1 MDDNIIN
8 LTSRITNLYNKYKS
22 NDLLINKLI
31 HMIDNTEKTLD
42 NLNLQIEEKNA
53 KTEELTKD
61 ETDIIQKM
69 INDDTQYFYLQ
80 NKNIYFLYYKNQFE
94 IIDYN
99 DLIIKIYNYVNL
111 SNNKDLI
118 KSKYKIQKKIIK
130 EIKSKSIFN
139 TIPNSTTIQNTLKL
153 FYPSIFKSKEISK
166 YFLTIIGDCI
176 LKKNNNLQFYVNENS
191 KQLINNIQ
199 NNIYVN
205 FGIEVLNN
213 IKYKMI
219 NKEDLQNYRRFIP
232 ILNNNFVFNI
242 ENMINIF
249 VISCHYSVRYKNSES
264 FLNIMNKTNKGNILL
279 LSNFEGIIQDFIKNN
294 LQECND
300 RNMSSKEIYFLW
312 NLYILHNKYP
322 FIYNEKK
329 IISSIQEKIT
339 FNVYFLNIKSNLLE
353 EVKTFIDFIE
363 ESCELSCFDYQYEI
377 DELLNIFNKN
387 IQKECFHINDEIC
400 LYAIQ
405 YFLPHFKIYENKFIS
420 LKCKYWD
427 KNKEITSFIENN
439 NKINSLYD
447 LYEIYTKENYEYIA
461 NKEYFQELYNR
472 L

>member
-1 MDDNIIN
+1 
-8 LTSRITNLYNKYKS
+8 
-22 NDLLINKLI
+22 
-31 HMIDNTEKTLD
+31 
-42 NLNLQIEEKNA
+42 
-53 KTEELTKD
+53 
-61 ETDIIQKM
+61 
-69 INDDTQYFYLQ
+69 LQ
-80 NKNIYFLYYKNQFE
+80 NKNIYFVYYKNQFE

-118 KSKYKIQKKIIK
+118 KSKYTIQTKIIK

-139 TIPNSTTIQNTLKL
+139 TIPNSKTIQNTLKL
-153 FYPSIFKSKEISK
+153 FNPSIFKSKEISK
-166 YFLTIIGDCI
+166 YFLTIIGDSI
-176 LKKNNNLQFYVNENS
+176 LKKHNNLHFYLNEQS

-219 NKEDLQNYRRFIP
+219 NKEELQKYCRFIP
-232 ILNNNFVFNI
+232 ILNNSFVFNI
-242 ENMINIF
+242 ENIINIF
-249 VISCHYSVRYKNSES
+249 VISCHYSVRYKNSEN
-264 FLNIMNKTNKGNILL
+264 FLITMNKHNKNNILI
-279 LSNFEGIIQDFIKNN
+279 LSNFEDIIEEFIKNN
-294 LQECND
+294 LEKSHD
-300 RNMSSKEIYFLW
+300 VTISSKEMYFLW

-322 FIYNEKK
+322 VIYNEKK
-329 IISSIQEKIT
+329 ILSSLQTKID
-339 FNVYFLNIKSNLLE
+339 FNYHFLNTKSNLLY

-363 ESCELSCFDYQYEI
+363 QSCELSCFDYQYEI

-387 IQKECFHINDEIC
+387 VEKEYLYINDEIC

-427 KNKEITSFIENN
+427 KNTEITSFIENN
-439 NKINSLYD
+439 KSINSIYD
-447 LYEIYTKENYEYIA
+447 LYQNYTKENYQYIA
-461 NKEYFQELYNR
+461 NKEYFEQVFNNL
-472 L
+472 